1 MSTWFL
7 HVRFSSVSMLGD
19 LGMRMFD
26 RNIYYLRKAE
36 KVDYYAFALLH
47 LNII

>member
-1 MSTWFL
+1 
-7 HVRFSSVSMLGD
+7 MLGD

-47 LNII
+47 LNIILIQFESYVTLIIY